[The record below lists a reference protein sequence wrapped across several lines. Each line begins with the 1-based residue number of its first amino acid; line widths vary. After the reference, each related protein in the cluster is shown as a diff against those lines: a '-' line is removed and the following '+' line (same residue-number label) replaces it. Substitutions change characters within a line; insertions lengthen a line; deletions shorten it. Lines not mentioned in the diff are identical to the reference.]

1 MIHGAMPS
9 WRLLTALRPS
19 IDVSMNLEPLQAQ
32 SAVPGPPRGVPA
44 STVRRG
50 GARCT
55 GAECTLDRLQLS
67 QSVVALTVEP
77 ILILR
82 KRMRRSHARSV
93 GREE

>member
-32 SAVPGPPRGVPA
+32 CPG
-44 STVRRG
+44 RRG
-50 GARCT
+50 ECRRLLYGAAVHAARV
-55 GAECTLDRLQLS
+55 
-67 QSVVALTVEP
+67 QSAHSTDCSSVRALTVEP
-77 ILILR
+77 ILIL
-82 KRMRRSHARSV
+82 RMRRSHARSV